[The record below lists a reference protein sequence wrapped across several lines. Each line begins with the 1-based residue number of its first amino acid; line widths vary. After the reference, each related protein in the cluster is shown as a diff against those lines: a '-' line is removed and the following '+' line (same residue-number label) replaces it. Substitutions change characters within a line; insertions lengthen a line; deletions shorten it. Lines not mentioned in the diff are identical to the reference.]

1 MVVQLSDRQDC
12 KHIDK
17 FPVDRFVFL
26 DGPVDRN
33 IDNLVIADAD
43 HDVALSFLKCF
54 YTCISQTTCQNSV
67 EGAWG
72 TASLKVSEDSHAD
85 IVLRILFA
93 DTVCIVHGAAVFRA
107 LGHDYDTAVLA
118 LSEAAADELLELI
131 DICLVFR
138 DDGSLRSGSNSAVL
152 CKETRIASHDFHE
165 ENAVVGCRGI
175 TQLVHALDDCV
186 EGCVVADGG
195 IGAVKVI
202 VNGTRQSDNR
212 EVILSG
218 QCLSSGKGTVA
229 SDYYQSV
236 NSEFSRLS

>member
-12 KHIDK
+12 KHINK
-17 FPVDRFVFL
+17 FSVDRFVFL

-93 DTVCIVHGAAVFRA
+93 DTVCIVHGAAS
-107 LGHDYDTAVLA
+107 LGLSDTITI
-118 LSEAAADELLELI
+118 LLFLLFLKPRLMN
-131 DICLVFR
+131 C
-138 DDGSLRSGSNSAVL
+138 
-152 CKETRIASHDFHE
+152 
-165 ENAVVGCRGI
+165 
-175 TQLVHALDDCV
+175 
-186 EGCVVADGG
+186 
-195 IGAVKVI
+195 
-202 VNGTRQSDNR
+202 
-212 EVILSG
+212 
-218 QCLSSGKGTVA
+218 SS
-229 SDYYQSV
+229 
-236 NSEFSRLS
+236 